1 MRSLSSAFPSPFS
14 FLLPFVFLFS
24 LNVHAAPPP
33 ESFDSINGAFP
44 DITFVDPDG
53 KQAKLSDYKGEVV
66 LVKLWAT
73 WCGVCRKKWPE
84 HQALYNEIK
93 DDKGVRVVTISVA
106 EDPDD
111 SQDWVDAEGYTV
123 PLYVNNI
130 TDRGAVQVADDR
142 DSLYFIKGTP
152 MKFLID
158 KDGVLRKKVVGNNGV
173 VTASDIRALL

>member
-1 MRSLSSAFPSPFS
+1 MRFLSLPSSFS
-14 FLLPFVFLFS
+14 FLSLLLLFS
-24 LNVHAAPPP
+24 LNIHAAPPA
-33 ESFDSINGAFP
+33 ESFDSLNGAFP
-44 DITFVDPDG
+44 DMTFIDPDG
-53 KQAKLSDYKGEVV
+53 KQAKISDYKGEVV

-93 DDKGVRVVTISVA
+93 DDKGVRVITLAVA
-106 EDPDD
+106 EDPKE
-111 SQDWVDAEGYTV
+111 SQSWVDEQGYTV

-130 TDRGAVQVADDR
+130 TDRGAVQVADAK

-158 KDGVLRKKVVGNNGV
+158 KDGVLRKKVVGLTGE
-173 VTASDIRALL
+173 VTASDIRQLL

>member
-1 MRSLSSAFPSPFS
+1 MRSVSLKLPSVFIS
-14 FLLPFVFLFS
+14 LLFLVS

-33 ESFDSINGAFP
+33 ESFDSLNSAFP
-44 DITFVDPDG
+44 DMTFVDPDG
-53 KQAKLSDYKGEVV
+53 KQAKISDYKGEVV

-93 DDKGVRVVTISVA
+93 DDKGVRVITLSVA
-106 EDPDD
+106 EDPKD
-111 SQDWVDAEGYTV
+111 SQKWADEQGYTV

-158 KDGVLRKKVVGNNGV
+158 KDGILRKKVVGLNGE
-173 VTASDIRALL
+173 VTAADIRQLL

>member
-1 MRSLSSAFPSPFS
+1 MRSLSSVFPSPFS
-14 FLLPFVFLFS
+14 FLLPLLILFS
-24 LNVHAAPPP
+24 LNAHAASPP
-33 ESFDSINGAFP
+33 ESFDRLNGAFP

-66 LVKLWAT
+66 LVKLWAA

-84 HQALYNEIK
+84 HQTLYNEIK
-93 DDKGVRVVTISVA
+93 DDKGVRVITLSVA
-106 EDPDD
+106 EDPKE
-111 SQDWVDAEGYTV
+111 SQAYVDKQGYTV

-158 KDGVLRKKVVGNNGV
+158 KDGVLRKKVVGFNGE